1 MSKISTKVTQQRQ
14 KDSPW
19 RNGVE
24 EWLCSHGCRTA
35 VIANPIKSIQFI
47 DMGQFQCFASNYLHV
62 KVLMLQMKMT
72 TFPLGWLDLHHSE
85 SVLGLQ
91 PGEVGSAFSP
101 LRTYRW
107 KCYYNEEA
115 RTIIYP
121 LSNKFQIDVYF
132 FEVYTHCEAP
142 KLIFNKIEIHPF

>member
-1 MSKISTKVTQQRQ
+1 M
-14 KDSPW
+14 
-19 RNGVE
+19 E

-91 PGEVGSAFSP
+91 PGEVGFAFSP
-101 LRTYRW
+101 LRTFRW

-115 RTIIYP
+115 RTIIYQFCQKNRNLI
-121 LSNKFQIDVYF
+121 LSASRLASSFSLSSFTFLARSAYACK
-132 FEVYTHCEAP
+132 
-142 KLIFNKIEIHPF
+142 EINEHVLYQACKVL

>member
-1 MSKISTKVTQQRQ
+1 
-14 KDSPW
+14 
-19 RNGVE
+19 
-24 EWLCSHGCRTA
+24 
-35 VIANPIKSIQFI
+35 
-47 DMGQFQCFASNYLHV
+47 
-62 KVLMLQMKMT
+62 MLQMKII

-115 RTIIYP
+115 RTIISV
-121 LSNKFQIDVYF
+121 LSNESKPDPLGL
-132 FEVYTHCEAP
+132 AP
-142 KLIFNKIEIHPF
+142 GLLLLLVLVHFLSTLSICLQRD